1 MMIMEIV
8 EQLVAN
14 PNIQEWSQSSTQLL
28 KEFTSSEVNVI
39 LNTFTSLD
47 TNPMLAVPDSW
58 K

>member
-1 MMIMEIV
+1 MIMEIV